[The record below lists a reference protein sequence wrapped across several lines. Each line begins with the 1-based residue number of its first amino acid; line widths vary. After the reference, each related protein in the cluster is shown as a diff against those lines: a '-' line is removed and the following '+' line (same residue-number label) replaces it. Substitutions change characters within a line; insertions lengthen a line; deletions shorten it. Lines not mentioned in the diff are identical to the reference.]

1 MVKGQKFGNKK
12 TVRKTKGETNDLV
25 KLMVESKGFKNVE
38 LNENPE
44 KVVKYEDA
52 FMFMKEYEQLIRTQK
67 QNIMNLVYKQI

>member
-1 MVKGQKFGNKK
+1 M
-12 TVRKTKGETNDLV
+12 RKTKGETNDLV

-38 LNENPE
+38 LNENQE
-44 KVVKYEDA
+44 KVVKHEDA

>member
-1 MVKGQKFGNKK
+1 M
-12 TVRKTKGETNDLV
+12 RKTKGETNDLV

>member
-1 MVKGQKFGNKK
+1 M
-12 TVRKTKGETNDLV
+12 RKTKGETNDLV

-67 QNIMNLVYKQI
+67 QNIMSLVYKQI

>member
-12 TVRKTKGETNDLV
+12 TVRKSKGETKDRV

-38 LNENPE
+38 LNENPQ

-52 FMFMKEYEQLIRTQK
+52 FTFMKEYEQLIRTQK
-67 QNIMNLVYKQI
+67 RNIMSLVYKQI